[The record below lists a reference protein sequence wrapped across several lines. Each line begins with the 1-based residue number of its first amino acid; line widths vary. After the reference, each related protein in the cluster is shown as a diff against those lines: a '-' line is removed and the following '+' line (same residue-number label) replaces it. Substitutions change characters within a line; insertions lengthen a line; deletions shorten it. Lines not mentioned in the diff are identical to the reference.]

1 MAENTASGGGW
12 LSVVSVWAIALAGVG
27 VVVGLAFAG
36 GAASFAGL
44 GTLGIF
50 AALGVVLAV
59 VVITTLAVQLA
70 TRRPEGFVGRVS
82 ASIAGAVVL
91 VALAAAVVAPAALR

>member
-12 LSVVSVWAIALAGVG
+12 LSVVSVWAVALVGVG

-36 GAASFAGL
+36 GADAFDGL

-82 ASIAGAVVL
+82 ASIAGAVVM
-91 VALAAAVVAPAALR
+91 VALAAAVVAPVALR

>member
-1 MAENTASGGGW
+1 MAENATSGGGW
-12 LSVVSVWAIALAGVG
+12 LSVVSVWVIALAGVG
-27 VVVGLAFAG
+27 VVVGLAYTG
-36 GAASFAGL
+36 GVDWFGAL
-44 GTLGIF
+44 GPLAVF

-59 VVITTLAVQLA
+59 VVIATLAVQLA

-91 VALAAAVVAPAALR
+91 VALASAVVAPVAVR

>member
-36 GAASFAGL
+36 GADAFDGL

-91 VALAAAVVAPAALR
+91 VALAAVVVAPAAVR